1 MRITP
6 TSLYQ
11 LRGQRGFTIVEL
23 LIVIVIIGILASIT
37 IVAYNNIQQRGR
49 DTKRKDDVSKIVRAG
64 KLWLVDSGKQFTEM
78 SGGSSGSAVGWFDG
92 PYSPYPSVKS
102 VLMTAGYLSDGVT
115 DPINTKT
122 GTVYSYMIAPCI
134 DSDTGT
140 RVILAKL
147 ETPPAETLS
156 QQLGVTC
163 TNSNY
168 TTYTSA
174 TYGMNYGRLING
186 N

>member
-1 MRITP
+1 MGKTTLAHRSQ
-6 TSLYQ
+6 TS
-11 LRGQRGFTIVEL
+11 RGFTIVEL

-49 DTKRKDDVSKIVRAG
+49 DTKRKDDVAKIVRAG
-64 KLWLVDSGKQFTEM
+64 KLWMVDSGKQL
-78 SGGSSGSAVGWFDG
+78 SAIGAGSSGAAVGWFDG

-102 VLMTAGYLSDGVT
+102 ALVSANYLSDGVT

-122 GTVYSYMIAPCI
+122 GTVYSYMIAPCV
-134 DSDTGT
+134 DSDPGT
-140 RVILAKL
+140 RVIMAKL

-156 QQLGVTC
+156 QQLGITC
-163 TNSNY
+163 TNSNFSM
-168 TTYTSA
+168 YTSA
-174 TYGMNYGRLING
+174 TYGMNYARIINE